1 MKRIFILFG
10 VLALAL
16 GAQAQYNQKSNYIGF
31 NVNGGFNTMM
41 FKPTDGS
48 YLPLYGFGSGLRY
61 THFFGRHFGIGLGAQ
76 YYNSLSVAI
85 YDYTEVT
92 PGLTHPDN
100 PGVTYDLSAT
110 YKDWYEKQNFRYLTI
125 PLEFYWRAPMG
136 ERWFFLF
143 GLGAEF
149 VLPLHGEYSP
159 YNGSYKTEGYFP
171 ATGHTVSDMPEHGFR
186 TYNSEDVDG
195 SEFSVAPWGVNVI
208 ADLGFNY
215 SLSNHWGL
223 YIGLYGGFGLTN
235 MLDSV
240 STEPLALINEDD
252 ASKLDYNGTFG
263 SDQIDALRLLNAG
276 IKLGINFG
284 WNCHSGSKADDGSD
298 LVSYDDQKA
307 AKEKAKK
314 EKADK
319 KKQEKADKEKAD
331 KEKQAKDNQADDTK
345 EQSQAPATTD
355 NSQATN
361 QQPTQTNAYGNNGA
375 DDAEAKAAE
384 EARCN
389 ARRMND
395 DDMAQAMANVDADI
409 ADAEAMANE
418 TGSAAAKSAVADAKA
433 KAADAKKA
441 HKNGQYCKA
450 YDLFNEAYGSIADSY
465 AADAKTFADKSNAP
479 EAKQAADDASLYADA
494 SHRDGLDCAMAASR
508 NARLNSEI
516 ARNAEGGKGNT
527 TAYLDPNYADYLAN
541 EALAMANDANCAS
554 AKTDAKDSSGKAYRG
569 QLAPSYAACAKSFA
583 ESADC
588 YAGKCGSAEAKA
600 AAKEANAKAAEAA
613 EAARMDDI
621 AAAYRA
627 ARAAQ
632 QAAERARRVCGGND
646 NGNNAKQPANNEP
659 AAKPA
664 DRAQLQQYLDQIN
677 ATVHFDFA
685 KTEPKFDS
693 KTDLAIRA
701 LCAAMKADKNVKVL
715 ITGHTDNVGSA
726 EGNMSYGHKRAEAL
740 KQLMVNK
747 GAPAASIST
756 ASKGENEPVVE
767 NDTEEHRYQN
777 RRAVI
782 TLR

>member
-16 GAQAQYNQKSNYIGF
+16 GAQAQYNQKSNYISF

-61 THFFGRHFGIGLGAQ
+61 THFFGRHFGIGIGAQ

-92 PGLTHPDN
+92 PNLPHADN
-100 PGVTYDLSAT
+100 DNVTYDLYST
-110 YKDWYEKQNFRYLTI
+110 YDDWYEKQNLSYLTV
-125 PLEFYWRAPMG
+125 PLELYWRAPMG
-136 ERWFFLF
+136 DRWFFLF

-149 VLPLHGEYSP
+149 VLPLHGEYQP
-159 YNGSYKTEGYFP
+159 YNGTYKTEGYFP
-171 ATGHTVSDMPEHGFR
+171 SIGHMVSDMPEHGFR
-186 TYNSEDVDG
+186 TYNAEDIDG
-195 SEFSVAPWGVNVI
+195 REFTVAEWGVNVI

-223 YIGLYGGFGLTN
+223 YFGIYGGFGLTN
-235 MLDSV
+235 MLDSA
-240 STEPLALINEDD
+240 STKSLAVINEDD

-276 IKLGINFG
+276 VKLGINFG
-284 WNCHSGSKADDGSD
+284 WNCHSGSKADNGSD

-319 KKQEKADKEKAD
+319 KKKEKADKEKAKKEKADKEKAD
-331 KEKQAKDNQADDTK
+331 KEKSKDDAKQ
-345 EQSQAPATTD
+345 QGQAPAATD
-355 NSQATN
+355 N
-361 QQPTQTNAYGNNGA
+361 QQPTQPNAYGNNGA

-395 DDMAQAMANVDADI
+395 PEMAQAIANIDADI
-409 ADAEAMANE
+409 ADAETMANE
-418 TGSAAAKSAVADAKA
+418 SGNAAAKSAVNDAKA

-450 YDLFNEAYGSIADSY
+450 YDLLGEAYGSIADSY
-465 AADAKTFADKSNAP
+465 AADAETFAGKSNAP
-479 EAKQAADDASLYADA
+479 EAKQAADDAALYADA

-588 YAGKCGSAEAKA
+588 YASKCNNADAKA

-613 EAARMDDI
+613 EAARMNDV

-632 QAAERARRVCGGND
+632 QAAERARRVCGGN
-646 NGNNAKQPANNEP
+646 GNDAASGAKQPVE
-659 AAKPA
+659 KPA
-664 DRAQLQQYLDQIN
+664 DRAQLQKYLDQIN

-701 LCAAMKADKNVKVL
+701 LCAAMKADKNVKIL

-726 EGNMSYGHKRAEAL
+726 EGNMSYGKKRAEAL
-740 KQLMVNK
+740 KELMVNQ

-782 TLR
+782 TLQ